1 MNVYVSESR
10 MEYYSM
16 LVIMGVDIFYI
27 DDYLYIYII
36 SIYLTWKW
44 VLVTHY
50 PLEDPQTQS

>member
-16 LVIMGVDIFYI
+16 KGL
-27 DDYLYIYII
+27 LYSDVVIYII

-44 VLVTHY
+44 VPVTHY
-50 PLEDPQTQS
+50 HFEDPQTQS